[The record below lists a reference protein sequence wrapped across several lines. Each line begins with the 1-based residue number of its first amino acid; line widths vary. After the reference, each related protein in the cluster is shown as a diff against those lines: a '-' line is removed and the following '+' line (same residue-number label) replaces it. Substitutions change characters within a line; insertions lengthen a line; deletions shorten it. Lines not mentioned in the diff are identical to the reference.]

1 MKRVLGCTAALL
13 LACTACRKPEGTVLG
28 KNPKGEVDTIL
39 AVRDGIT
46 PPEVTL
52 RGTLVEKCPTAGCW
66 FVLQDRTGSIKVD
79 TKAAGFVVTKIPLET
94 AVTVSG
100 KLVYQDEVAT
110 LNATGLRY

>member
-1 MKRVLGCTAALL
+1 M
-13 LACTACRKPEGTVLG
+13 LG
-28 KNPKGEVDTIL
+28 KNPRGEVNTIL

-66 FVLQDRTGSIKVD
+66 FILKDPTGVIKVD
-79 TKAAGFVVTKIPLET
+79 TKAAGFVVTKLPLQT

-100 KLVYQDEVAT
+100 KVVYQDDVAF